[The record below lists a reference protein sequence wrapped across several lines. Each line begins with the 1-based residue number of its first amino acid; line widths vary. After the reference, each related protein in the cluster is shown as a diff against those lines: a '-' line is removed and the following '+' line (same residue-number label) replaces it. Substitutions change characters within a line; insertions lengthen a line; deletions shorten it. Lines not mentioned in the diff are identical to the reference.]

1 MNEIRV
7 SIVAPVGGFASL
19 EEKWDNI
26 SSLLDLAA
34 RESPD
39 LVVLPEALNCG
50 FAGTFVAAA
59 VEVPGPES
67 EMFAR
72 WAREHGCHVLLPL
85 VERYRGRVRNSAIL
99 LDRKG
104 EVSGRYFKTFP
115 TIGELEEGVV
125 PGEGAVALEADFG
138 PIGAAICYDANFTR
152 LFAQYE
158 ELGVKLVCFVSM
170 FSAGTLLNAYA
181 VHHGYHIVSAYTY
194 ESRFIDPGGRTTAVD
209 GERVPMA
216 SGNLPVLL
224 TRTIDL
230 DTLQVH
236 LDEIGPHLKD
246 LKEKR
251 AGEVSFEMFRT
262 EGFVLL
268 RTHREDLP
276 ARAIV
281 DELGL
286 ETRQEYLKRA
296 TKLRDESLQASTPGA
311 EG

>member
-1 MNEIRV
+1 MNEIRISV
-7 SIVAPVGGFASL
+7 VAPVGGFASI

-26 SSLLDLAA
+26 GSLLELVA

-39 LVVLPEALNCG
+39 LVVLPEALNHGFGKTCG
-50 FAGTFVAAA
+50 DVA
-59 VEVPGPES
+59 VEVPGPRS
-67 EMFAR
+67 EVFAR
-72 WAREHGCHVLLPL
+72 WAREHRCHVLLPL
-85 VERYRGRVRNSAIL
+85 FERYRGRLRNSAIL

-104 EVSGRYFKTFP
+104 EVSGRYFKTYP
-115 TIGELEEGVV
+115 TIGELEDGVV
-125 PGEGAVALEADFG
+125 PGEGAVALETDFG
-138 PIGAAICYDANFTR
+138 PIGAAICYDANFPD

-158 ELGVKLVCFVSM
+158 ELGVRLVCFVSM

-181 VHHGYHIVSAYTY
+181 VHHGYHIVSAYAY
-194 ESRFIDPGGRTTAVD
+194 ESRFIDPGGRTTATD
-209 GERVPMA
+209 GERVPMP

-230 DTLQVH
+230 DTMQVH

-251 AGEVSFEMFRT
+251 AGEVSFEVFRT

-268 RTHREDLP
+268 RTHKKELP
-276 ARAIV
+276 VRAVI

-296 TKLRDESLQASTPGA
+296 AKLREKSLRAATPGS
-311 EG
+311 ES